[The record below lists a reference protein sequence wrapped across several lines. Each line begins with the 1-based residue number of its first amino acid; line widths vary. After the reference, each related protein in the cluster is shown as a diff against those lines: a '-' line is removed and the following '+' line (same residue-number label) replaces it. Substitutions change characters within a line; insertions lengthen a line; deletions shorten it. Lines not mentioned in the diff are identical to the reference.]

1 MAGKESSEGILNA
14 TTHPDVPTTFVIL
27 LSKVKKM
34 NENFINTSYI
44 DGEDKAAKDIDGAE
58 TAFLDA

>member
-1 MAGKESSEGILNA
+1 MIIAHLI
-14 TTHPDVPTTFVIL
+14 
-27 LSKVKKM
+27 
-34 NENFINTSYI
+34 SYI